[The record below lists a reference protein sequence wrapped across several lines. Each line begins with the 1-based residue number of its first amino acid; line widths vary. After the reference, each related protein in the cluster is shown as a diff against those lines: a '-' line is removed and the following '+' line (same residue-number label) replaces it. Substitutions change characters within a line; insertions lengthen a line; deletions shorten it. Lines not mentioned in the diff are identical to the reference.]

1 MSPVLK
7 FEWWRAHG
15 AMGFA
20 PILVFTM
27 MLLLCGCWEVGAPLI
42 GVGAVGGG
50 VAIATTRSGNKP
62 DSTPTATPQDGAP
75 GVAPGAQ
82 STNSPLANLSGVP
95 VAAGLPTSTQ
105 PVHPSSSAVILKS
118 SRSTPRDPRRAK
130 VVAESSEPK
139 HNNTDPVAIVPP
151 LSAPPDDLPATVIV
165 H

>member
-1 MSPVLK
+1 MSPDLK

-15 AMGFA
+15 AIGFA
-20 PILVFTM
+20 PFLLVTM

-50 VAIATTRSGNKP
+50 VAIASTRGGNKP

-75 GVAPGAQ
+75 GAQ
-82 STNSPLANLSGVP
+82 STNSPLADLSGVP

-105 PVHPSSSAVILKS
+105 PVHPSSSAAILKS
-118 SRSTPRDPRRAK
+118 PRSTPREPRRAK

-139 HNNTDPVAIVPP
+139 HNNPDPVAIVSP
-151 LSAPPDDLPATVIV
+151 LSAPTDDLPATVIV